1 MLKIDLSK
9 CTKCGSCARVCPGY
23 VIDIEDSGA
32 VDKYP
37 EDCIDCG
44 HCVAVCPVNAIV
56 NERMDPAGFPAI
68 EDHGITYDAFNHLAR
83 NRRSTRRYKK
93 EPLSQADVDK
103 IIESVRYAPTGQ
115 NAQEL
120 EYLVINDPARIAMI
134 REAMAKQFKM
144 LQSLLKYLYGFVV
157 LAMGKKEAR
166 SYKSSL
172 ARTLTKWAEGKE
184 SGEDPFLR
192 GAPTLIVIHS
202 KQKAFM
208 AKTDAGIAGYHVM
221 LAAEALGI
229 GTVWAGFHQVFC
241 GISGSMRKVSLVPKG
256 HAVLASICLGY
267 PAIKYKRN
275 VDRRPVKLRIVNPG
289 EP

>member
-9 CTKCGSCARVCPGY
+9 CTKCGSCERVCPGY
-23 VIDIEDSGA
+23 VIELEDGGA

-37 EDCIDCG
+37 ENCIDCG

-68 EDHGITYDAFNHLAR
+68 EDPGITFDAFNHLAR

-93 EPLSQADVDK
+93 EPVSQADIEK
-103 IIESVRYAPTGQ
+103 ILESVRYAPTGE

-120 EYLVINDPARIAMI
+120 EYLVIIDPARIAMI
-134 REAMAKQFKM
+134 REAIAKQFKM
-144 LQSLLKYLYGFVV
+144 LYSLVKGLYGFVV
-157 LAMGKKEAR
+157 LAMGKKEALR
-166 SYKSSL
+166 SRSSL
-172 ARTLTKWAEGKE
+172 ARIMARWAKGKE

-192 GAPTLIVIHS
+192 TAHTLLMIHS
-202 KQKAFM
+202 KQKTFM
-208 AKTDAGIAGYHVM
+208 AQTDAGIAGYHVM
-221 LAAEALGI
+221 LAAETLGI
-229 GTVWAGFHQVFC
+229 GTVWNGFHQTFC
-241 GISGSMRKVSLVPKG
+241 KISSSMRKVSLVPKG
-256 HAVLASICLGY
+256 HKVLASICLGY

-275 VDRRPVKLRIVNPG
+275 VDRRPVKSKIVGPG